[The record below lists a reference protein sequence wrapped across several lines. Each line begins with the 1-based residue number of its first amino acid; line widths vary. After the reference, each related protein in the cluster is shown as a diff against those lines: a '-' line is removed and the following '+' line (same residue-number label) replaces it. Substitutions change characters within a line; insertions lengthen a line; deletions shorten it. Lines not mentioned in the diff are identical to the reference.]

1 MSHAMQRAAND
12 AAVAWTQKAAQWEFF
27 VTPTFAAYVSEATA
41 KAALRAWLREIARSV
56 GHHVGFT
63 YVMGP
68 QPDSGRMH
76 FHVLLAFNGAA
87 PRMDLA
93 LAAWR
98 ASSFPTGKIDALPY
112 EATER
117 ILHYMIDGHPTWE
130 PANLACP
137 RTGACAHRRCALA
150 PIGWK

>member
-1 MSHAMQRAAND
+1 MSYGMQRAAVD
-12 AAVAWTQKAAQWEFF
+12 AAVAWTQKAAEWEFF
-27 VTPTFAAYVSEATA
+27 VTPTFAADVSEATA
-41 KAALRAWLREIARSV
+41 KNALRTWLREIARAV
-56 GHHVGFT
+56 GHHVAFT

-87 PRMDLA
+87 ARIDLA

-98 ASSFPTGKIDALPY
+98 ASKFPTGTIDALPY
-112 EATER
+112 EATGG
-117 ILHYMIDGHPTWE
+117 ILHYIIEGHPTWE

-137 RTGACAHRRCALA
+137 RTGQCAHRRCAHA